1 VRPGLYRYSTPAYDT
16 TVSIDL
22 AAPLADSEV
31 GARNQARLRAQYRRA
46 GRATENS
53 IFFESYYGQNVS
65 SNPRGI
71 DRAVTRLLPAVTRN
85 WSVVDASVEIP
96 DGAVAV
102 IEGTEAWWRARASSR
117 ALVVNDWLRKRFRQR
132 PGQTVLQTWHGT
144 PLKQLALDR
153 PGVGLRT
160 SLATRREKS
169 YWSIMLA
176 QNQFSADIFRSAY
189 AFRGPIWQEGYPRD
203 DILSTGDDAA
213 VRKRLGI
220 AKTAKVVLYA
230 PTWRDD
236 RPGKVDHLDVAHF
249 AESLGRGYVTLIRGH
264 SRSLAPGSEVTG
276 AGVLDVT
283 SYPDISDLFLIAD
296 VLITD
301 YSSVMFDFSVTG
313 KPMYFFTPD
322 LAHYRDDLRGF
333 YFDLLAEAPG
343 PVLSDPAE
351 LVNAIRSPAPVEF
364 AERYA
369 AWRAKFNP
377 MDDGSAGE
385 RVVRRMLA
393 EHILE

>member
-1 VRPGLYRYSTPAYDT
+1 
-16 TVSIDL
+16 
-22 AAPLADSEV
+22 
-31 GARNQARLRAQYRRA
+31 
-46 GRATENS
+46 
-53 IFFESYYGQNVS
+53 
-65 SNPRGI
+65 
-71 DRAVTRLLPAVTRN
+71 
-85 WSVVDASVEIP
+85 
-96 DGAVAV
+96 
-102 IEGTEAWWRARASSR
+102 
-117 ALVVNDWLRKRFRQR
+117 
-132 PGQTVLQTWHGT
+132 LQTWHGT

-264 SRSLAPGSEVTG
+264 SRSLAPGSEVE
-276 AGVLDVT
+276 APGVLDVT

-313 KPMYFFTPD
+313 KPMFFFTPD

-351 LVNAIRSPAPVEF
+351 LVRAIHSPSPAEF

-369 AWRAKFNP
+369 AWRAKYNP
-377 MDDGSAGE
+377 MDDGGAGD

-393 EHILE
+393 EGILDQP